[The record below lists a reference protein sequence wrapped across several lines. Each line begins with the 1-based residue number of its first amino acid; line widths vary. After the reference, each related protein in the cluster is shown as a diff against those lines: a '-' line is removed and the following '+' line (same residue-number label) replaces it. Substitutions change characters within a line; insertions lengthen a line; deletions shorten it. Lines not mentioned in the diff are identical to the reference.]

1 MVPKSIFFL
10 IIPKIYTYRIIFLVD
25 AGFLRVLA
33 YIMTSCYIPYTMF
46 AVIKTGGKQY
56 IAEPGKKLKIEKL
69 EAPEGETVSFD
80 EVLLVSKGRDVEIGA
95 PLVKGAKVEAKV
107 LKQARARKV
116 IVFRYNA
123 KTRYRKKKG
132 HRQHLTEVEVEKI
145 VAK

>member
-1 MVPKSIFFL
+1 
-10 IIPKIYTYRIIFLVD
+10 
-25 AGFLRVLA
+25 
-33 YIMTSCYIPYTMF
+33 MF

-69 EAPEGETVSFD
+69 KALEGEAVSFD

-132 HRQHLTEVEVEKI
+132 HRQHFTAVEVEKI
-145 VAK
+145 VTK